1 MPEPSQALTQFL
13 EGLAGEMKGIMDARG
28 MNASG
33 ISKGLIEAKVT
44 GSRGVL
50 LAPNWILQLEQG
62 RGPTKGGKG
71 SPTLR
76 EIIRKWID
84 DKGIVAQGIS
94 RDSLAF
100 LISRKIHREGTILFQ
115 RGDRTGI
122 ISTVITQQRIDAF
135 LSTFGDDR
143 LKELGTEV
151 NKLFKDLFKK

>member
-1 MPEPSQALTQFL
+1 MPESSQALTQFL

-33 ISKGLIEAKVT
+33 RSKGLIEAKVS

-94 RDSLAF
+94 RDRLAF

-115 RGDRTGI
+115 TGDRTGI